1 MRVFIFLVFIV
12 IISIFKIVNLSK
24 FDKMSTYGRM
34 TPVGEIFMKNTF
46 QKKARAVI
54 VGSLLISMVAMIP
67 GFAVT
72 ELDLSASEFKQITVC
87 DEGRK
92 EVLYTKANNFIYV
105 LNDLKK
111 PLQSHDKYWTT
122 TSDIQNG
129 SVLYIERAVPVTI
142 IENDISTVIYTT
154 QQTVQG
160 AVNDAGYDWRKM
172 MPLEDGFLKIHKN
185 MKIHVVP
192 YMVRTVEKI
201 EDTPKEYV
209 RWYDDSL
216 GADETIIV
224 EECIPGKRKVE
235 VEEFLSNGEV
245 IKQSTLRSEIIQSGT
260 KGVVKT
266 GNREGAVG
274 WVTTMNATAYHP
286 SDGGGEGITATGT
299 RAGYG
304 TVAVDPNVIP
314 LGSKVYIPQYGDA
327 IAADTGGAIKGKK
340 IDLCMESYDE
350 CYQFGRRDI
359 QVFVSY

>member
-1 MRVFIFLVFIV
+1 
-12 IISIFKIVNLSK
+12 
-24 FDKMSTYGRM
+24 MSTYGRM

-46 QKKARAVI
+46 QKKARTVM
-54 VGSLLISMVAMIP
+54 VGSLLISMAAMIP

-72 ELDLSASEFKQITVC
+72 ELDLSASESKQITVC

-142 IENDISTVIYTT
+142 IENGISTVIYTT

-201 EDTPKEYV
+201 EDAPKEYV

-216 GADETIIV
+216 GTDETIIV

-260 KGVVKT
+260 KGIVKT

-286 SDGGGEGITATGT
+286 NDGGGEGITATGT

-327 IAADTGGAIKGKK
+327 VAADTGGAIKGKK